1 MKLLS
6 LLFLSIFFAK
16 GCDEQT
22 NKEMKDTVV
31 EYSANSRGYYRKII
45 VQNQMVSVATDR
57 NGAEKAEKVKISD
70 ADWKL
75 LVDEFSKVNLDQLDK
90 LKAPTEKR
98 FYDGAAIAHLTV
110 TSKGKTYQSTDFD
123 HGFPPKE
130 IEALVK
136 RIVAFDSSK

>member
-1 MKLLS
+1 
-6 LLFLSIFFAK
+6 
-16 GCDEQT
+16 
-22 NKEMKDTVV
+22 
-31 EYSANSRGYYRKII
+31 
-45 VQNQMVSVATDR
+45 MVSVATDR